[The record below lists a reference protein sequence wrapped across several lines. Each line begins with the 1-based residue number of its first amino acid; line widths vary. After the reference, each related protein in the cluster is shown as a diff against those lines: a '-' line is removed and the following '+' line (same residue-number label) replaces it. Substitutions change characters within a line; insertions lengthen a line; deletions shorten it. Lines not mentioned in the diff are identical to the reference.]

1 MLKIRT
7 YYKKICTQLTRLVKL
22 DLGVKD

>member
-7 YYKKICTQLTRLVKL
+7 YY
-22 DLGVKD
+22 

>member
-7 YYKKICTQLTRLVKL
+7 
-22 DLGVKD
+22 